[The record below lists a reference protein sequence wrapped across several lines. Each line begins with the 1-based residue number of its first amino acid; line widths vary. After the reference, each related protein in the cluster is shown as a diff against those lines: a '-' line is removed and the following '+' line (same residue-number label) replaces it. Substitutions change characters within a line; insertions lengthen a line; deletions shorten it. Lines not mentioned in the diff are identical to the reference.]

1 MATYTAKALQLPVG
15 GVSKLIELKDAS
27 AREAT
32 VGGTHYKGVTTTALE
47 DGAATNPIVIG
58 GQSYT
63 AVNGDMVIYN
73 DGASSDKEF
82 LFSSADNKWHEFQDL
97 SNTKA
102 LAYVDDATGDI
113 EPAGTLSGFGVTL
126 SSVTK
131 YVSASADGGASY
143 SAGSADNLTMSVS
156 SEALVIGWTAS
167 IPTEVTLPSFVEQTI
182 VTGVSAVAQPSFSG
196 SAAGVEVAPA
206 T

>member
-1 MATYTAKALQLPVG
+1 MANYTAKALQLPG
-15 GVSKLIELKDAS
+15 GGEPKLIELKDAV

-32 VGGTHYKGVTTTALE
+32 VGGTHYKGVTTTPLT

-73 DGASSDKEF
+73 DGVSSDKEF
-82 LFSSADNKWHEFQDL
+82 LVSSVDNKWHEFQDL
-97 SNTKA
+97 SDTEA
-102 LAYVDDATGDI
+102 LAYVDSADGDI
-113 EPAGTLSGFGVTL
+113 TPEGTLSGFDVTL

-131 YVSASADGGASY
+131 YVSESADGGASY

-156 SEALVIGWTAS
+156 SESLVIGWTPS
-167 IPTEVTLPSFVEQTI
+167 IPTEVTLPTFVEQTI
-182 VTGVSAVAQPSFSG
+182 VEAVSAVAQPSFSG
-196 SAAGVEVAPA
+196 TQAAVTVAPA